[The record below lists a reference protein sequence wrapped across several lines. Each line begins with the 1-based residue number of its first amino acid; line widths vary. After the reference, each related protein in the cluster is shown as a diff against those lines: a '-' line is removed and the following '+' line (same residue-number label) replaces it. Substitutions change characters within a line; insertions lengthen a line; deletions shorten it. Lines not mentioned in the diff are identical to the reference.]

1 MGRPG
6 FLRGIFGFILGA
18 VIGAAIIT
26 LIRALMGLPY
36 FSGSTA
42 IFSGFGGLFGWL
54 WGVGSFNPLSHEH
67 NGFAHAHYEKKPSRA
82 AIVMRSAAK
91 ATPGIVRQILPLVR
105 PLVVALIVC
114 AITVALFMAVG
125 IVMQNRVQ
133 TDKPA
138 ASAVTTQGD
147 IMLPLGG
154 PDSTP
159 VNKTVF
165 FIIASAISL
174 GLLGGMSVGLALL
187 FNALSKQVNEVKK
200 EPNSPPTEEP
210 ALFRLIDFF
219 VTWINDILEG
229 TKRSVTR

>member
-18 VIGAAIIT
+18 VIGAALIT
-26 LIRALMGLPY
+26 LIRALMGLGY

-42 IFSGFGGLFGWL
+42 IFAGFGGLFGWL

-67 NGFAHAHYEKKPSRA
+67 EGFAHAHYEKKPSRA
-82 AIVMRSAAK
+82 VVAMRGAAK
-91 ATPGIVRQILPLVR
+91 ATPDFVRQILPLLR

-114 AITVALFMAVG
+114 AITVGLFMVVG
-125 IVMQNRVQ
+125 MVLQTRVQ
-133 TDKPA
+133 TNTPA
-138 ASAVTTQGD
+138 ASAVTPQGD

-159 VNKTVF
+159 VNKTLF
-165 FIIASAISL
+165 FIIAAAIIL
-174 GLLGGMSVGLALL
+174 GTLAAMSIGLELV
-187 FNALSKQVNEVKK
+187 FNALSKQVNQVKK
-200 EPNSPPTEEP
+200 EPNSPPQQEP